1 MKTFAIV
8 GCGHLGNIV
17 AEAYKN
23 DLLNGYKL
31 IGAFSR
37 NIDDA
42 TALLRGVDAAV
53 CGDILSLIALKPDFI
68 VETASIKLLKEFTPN
83 ALLNGISVIPLSIGA
98 FADQN
103 FKETC
108 IKAAE
113 KGKAKI
119 YIPSGAVGGFDVLS
133 TISLMAE
140 VNKKEIKAGIHT
152 HKGPNSLKNTPLYKD
167 ELANKEET
175 VFTGTIKEAISLL
188 PTKVNVAIAT
198 ALSTVGPDKATA
210 MITSVPAFPGDDHKL
225 TVETEGLKA
234 VVDIWS
240 EKSDIAAWSVVAL
253 LRNLNSVI
261 TFFWQICFY

>member
-1 MKTFAIV
+1 MSYYLKGVSMKTFAIV

-23 DLLNGYKL
+23 GLLNGYKL

-42 TALLRGVDAAV
+42 TALLSGVDAAV

-98 FADQN
+98 FADQK

-113 KGKAKI
+113 
-119 YIPSGAVGGFDVLS
+119 
-133 TISLMAE
+133 
-140 VNKKEIKAGIHT
+140 
-152 HKGPNSLKNTPLYKD
+152 
-167 ELANKEET
+167 
-175 VFTGTIKEAISLL
+175 
-188 PTKVNVAIAT
+188 
-198 ALSTVGPDKATA
+198 
-210 MITSVPAFPGDDHKL
+210 
-225 TVETEGLKA
+225 
-234 VVDIWS
+234 
-240 EKSDIAAWSVVAL
+240 
-253 LRNLNSVI
+253 
-261 TFFWQICFY
+261 